1 MYGGA
6 VLGSKLCLSQASA
19 LERLPE
25 EFNKPQPCVVR
36 KAKYLVFIWMYLVP
50 AEVGVQPLHPVF
62 NRSEMWAWREV
73 LRRERRREQHSQ
85 QRMTL

>member
-1 MYGGA
+1 M
-6 VLGSKLCLSQASA
+6 LGSKLCLSQASA

-62 NRSEMWAWREV
+62 NRDVGLEGSTEERKETRAAFSAENDV
-73 LRRERRREQHSQ
+73 VVILR
-85 QRMTL
+85 